1 MKAELIDET
10 GESDEVKLCIFE
22 ESAQHSDLRAPISK
36 RLKDAKAIIRI
47 KKDTGEVLGIDL
59 KRGED
64 SIDGI
69 IKSINAPVPDS
80 LERWDTT
87 TYALIILSNPDYY
100 VKDYN
105 TERQQPDKNC
115 IIRFPMFRD
124 ILSHSDDSLSAQ
136 DESQTEA
143 TEPAS
148 KRIDTQEKVQ
158 SPEDKAIE
166 ILRKIHDSMES
177 NESQNGISF
186 LVMPYLSITGK
197 IGHMVPLVLSSKSKD
212 HAIYFEFSK
221 EGDRKSRKIT
231 GKEGIVGF
239 TQIEL
244 TVSDKGESDCTF
256 WTQAFL
262 GFVAEDNESFRTM
275 MEEINKCISNDCKRN
290 KATKY
295 LGRLIEK
302 YKATLESTGIATR
315 KPKEVDGKTP
325 EDSGQTKFSG
335 QPEKF
340 GLSALGTCST
350 YSSRIG
356 LQPQSLPSVH
366 NGNVRDK

>member
-10 GESDEVKLCIFE
+10 DGSGEVKLCIFE
-22 ESAQHSDLRAPISK
+22 ESAQDSGFRARISK
-36 RLKDAKAIIRI
+36 SLEAAEAIIRI
-47 KKDTGEVLGIDL
+47 KKDTGEVLGINFGGG
-59 KRGED
+59 KC
-64 SIDGI
+64 SIDEI
-69 IKSINAPVPDS
+69 IKSINAPVPDN

-87 TYALIILSNPDYY
+87 TYASIILSNPDYY
-100 VKDYN
+100 VKNYGTKEQKPN
-105 TERQQPDKNC
+105 KRC
-115 IIRFPMFRD
+115 MIRFPMFRD
-124 ILSHSDDSLSAQ
+124 ILSSSDDSSSAQ

-197 IGHMVPLVLSSKSKD
+197 IGHMVPLVLSSKSKG

-275 MEEINKCISNDCKRN
+275 MEEIGNYSINTYKQS
-290 KATKY
+290 AAEGY
-295 LGRLIEK
+295 LGKIIEK

-350 YSSRIG
+350 DSSRIG